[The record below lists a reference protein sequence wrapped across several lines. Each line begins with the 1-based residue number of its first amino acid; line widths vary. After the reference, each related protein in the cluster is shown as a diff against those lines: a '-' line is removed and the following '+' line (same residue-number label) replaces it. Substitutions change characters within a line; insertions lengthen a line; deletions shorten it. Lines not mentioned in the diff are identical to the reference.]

1 MRKTLL
7 VMRAEIGA
15 TLRRKTFLIFAFI
28 IPVIL
33 GVIAGV
39 MMYVNRD
46 RAPIELPSATSLV
59 EMSVEGP
66 GKTGFVDGSGLI
78 SMLPE
83 DISTDTLQPYSDE
96 ATAESDLAIGAIA
109 GYFLIP
115 ADYLTQVA
123 TLSS

>member
-28 IPVIL
+28 IPVTL

-46 RAPIELPSATSLV
+46 RVPVELPSATSLV
-59 EMSVEGP
+59 GMSTEGP
-66 GKTGFVDGSGLI
+66 GCQQKGRGRQDL
-78 SMLPE
+78 SMV
-83 DISTDTLQPYSDE
+83 
-96 ATAESDLAIGAIA
+96 
-109 GYFLIP
+109 
-115 ADYLTQVA
+115 VA
-123 TLSS
+123 